1 MARYTQQLLSAAI
14 KELIKEKP
22 LDEIT
27 VQELVDR
34 ANVNRKTFY
43 YNFHSISDLLNWMYT
58 EGFGAEVSAAQIAPD
73 TWKQLFLDTMDYVRG
88 EAVYLRAIYDSG
100 YGPSFRLCMKRLFER
115 AMARFVRSAVG
126 VFETRCQVSLSLTP
140 QQLQYVVQ
148 YYTMAFFGMLEAWFL
163 GGMPDSNE
171 EFVYMLSKLSQ
182 NNMYQTFASLE
193 KEKRI
198 SADIP
203 ERAPKKQ

>member
-88 EAVYLRAIYDSG
+88 EAVYLRAIYDSS
-100 YGPSFRLCMKRLFER
+100 YGPSFRLCMKKLFER

-126 VFETRCQVSLSLTP
+126 VFDARRTRSPC
-140 QQLQYVVQ
+140 
-148 YYTMAFFGMLEAWFL
+148 
-163 GGMPDSNE
+163 
-171 EFVYMLSKLSQ
+171 
-182 NNMYQTFASLE
+182 
-193 KEKRI
+193 R
-198 SADIP
+198 
-203 ERAPKKQ
+203 

>member
-1 MARYTQQLLSAAI
+1 MSKNTSVLWEAIMARYTQQLLSSAI

-58 EGFGAEVSAAQIAPD
+58 EGFRAEVSAAQIAPD

-88 EAVYLRAIYDSG
+88 EAVSAGHLRFQLRPQLPAVHEKALRAG
-100 YGPSFRLCMKRLFER
+100 HGALCALRH
-115 AMARFVRSAVG
+115 
-126 VFETRCQVSLSLTP
+126 
-140 QQLQYVVQ
+140 
-148 YYTMAFFGMLEAWFL
+148 
-163 GGMPDSNE
+163 
-171 EFVYMLSKLSQ
+171 
-182 NNMYQTFASLE
+182 
-193 KEKRI
+193 
-198 SADIP
+198 
-203 ERAPKKQ
+203 

>member
-1 MARYTQQLLSAAI
+1 MARYTQQLLSATI

-43 YNFHSISDLLNWMYT
+43 YNFHSISDLLNWIYA
-58 EGFGAEVSAAQIAPD
+58 EGFGAELSPAQIAPD
-73 TWKQLFLDTMDYVRG
+73 TWKQLFLSTMDYVRG
-88 EAVYLRAIYDSG
+88 EAVYLRAIYDSS
-100 YGPSFRLCMKRLFER
+100 YGPSFRLCMKKLFER
-115 AMARFVRSAVG
+115 AMTRFVRSAVG
-126 VFETRCQVSLSLTP
+126 VFDARHEVSLSLTP

-163 GGMPDSNE
+163 GDMTDSNE

-182 NNMYQTFASLE
+182 NNMYQTFEALE
-193 KEKRI
+193 KADKI

-203 ERAPKKQ
+203 GHPPEN